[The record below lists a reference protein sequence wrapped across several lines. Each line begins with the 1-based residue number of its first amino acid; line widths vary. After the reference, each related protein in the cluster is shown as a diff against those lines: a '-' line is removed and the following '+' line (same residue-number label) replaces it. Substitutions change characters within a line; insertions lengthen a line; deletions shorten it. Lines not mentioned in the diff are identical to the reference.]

1 VHSQG
6 SSSVL
11 VTVLVVA
18 LIAWRLY
25 ARSRRLIGRQRL
37 SKWRPWV
44 TVTVFPLLF
53 IVLGVLARHQPAALG
68 ALGGGAIVGMGLGI
82 LGVKL
87 TKFEATATG
96 AWYTP
101 SAHLGIALSVVLVLR
116 IGYRFIQASQSV
128 NIGEPPG
135 SYASSPMTLL
145 IFGAL
150 ALYYVTYAVGLIRW
164 SRRISNDVNPAKA
177 VQVRSLN
184 AKTSRGSVGTFDETC
199 RGMDR

>member
-1 VHSQG
+1 MHAQG

-11 VTVLVVA
+11 VTVLVMA

-44 TVTVFPLLF
+44 TVTVFPLILVV
-53 IVLGVLARHQPAALG
+53 IGVLARHQPAALA
-68 ALGGGAIVGMGLGI
+68 ALSGGAIVGIGLGI
-82 LGVKL
+82 LGLRL
-87 TKFEATATG
+87 TRFEATPAG

-116 IGYRFIQASQSV
+116 IGYRFIQLSQSV
-128 NIGEPPG
+128 NVGAPPA
-135 SYASSPMTLL
+135 SYASSPVTLL

-164 SRRISNDVNPAKA
+164 SQRFGGDVNSAKA
-177 VQVRSLN
+177 AQAEV
-184 AKTSRGSVGTFDETC
+184 
-199 RGMDR
+199 